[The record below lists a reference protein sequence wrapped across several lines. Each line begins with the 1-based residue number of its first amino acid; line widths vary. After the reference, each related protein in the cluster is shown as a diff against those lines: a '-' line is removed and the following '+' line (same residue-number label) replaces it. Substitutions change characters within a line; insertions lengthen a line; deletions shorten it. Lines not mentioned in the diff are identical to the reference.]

1 MLDQQ
6 PENTTKLATLKK
18 VLLLEEFFSFFFL
31 QSWQYYE
38 VLSVFIINMFP

>member
-18 VLLLEEFFSFFFL
+18 VLLLEEFFSFFFSKVDNIMKCYQFL
-31 QSWQYYE
+31 
-38 VLSVFIINMFP
+38 